1 MLEHV
6 PAWLGSALRN
16 VRAGHAN
23 LIIADTGIAVP
34 EARLDLGSPAF
45 GDRGRLPDRFTAD
58 GGGVSP
64 PLIWDT
70 PPTGTKM
77 LALVVEDPDAP
88 APHPLIHAIL
98 WGIDPTE
105 RSLAEGA
112 LAGTDAGSAS
122 IGRNSYLASGWLPPD
137 PPTGHGEHD
146 YVFQLYA
153 LGEAPDLGAHPGRGA
168 VIDALRAIPV
178 LAVGVLVGTYSR
190 DMAPSASG
198 RRRPSADSAEVG

>member
-16 VRAGHAN
+16 VRAGHGA
-23 LIIADTGIAVP
+23 LMIADPEVAVP
-34 EARLDLGSPAF
+34 EAHLDLGSPAF
-45 GDRGRLPDRFTAD
+45 AAGGRLPDRFTAD
-58 GGGVSP
+58 GAGLSP
-64 PLIWDT
+64 PLIWNA
-70 PPTGTKM
+70 PPAGTQM

-88 APHPLIHAIL
+88 APHPLTHAIL
-98 WGIDPTE
+98 WSIDPTE
-105 RSLAEGA
+105 HSLAEGA
-112 LAGTDAGSAS
+112 LSDADVGSAA

-153 LGEAPDLGAHPGRGA
+153 LAEARGLGAHPGRGA
-168 VIDALRAIPV
+168 VLDALRAIPV

-190 DMAPSASG
+190 NVAPSADLAGAPVSSG
-198 RRRPSADSAEVG
+198 

>member
-16 VRAGHAN
+16 VRAGHAS
-23 LIIADTGIAVP
+23 LMIADPGIAVP
-34 EARLDLGSPAF
+34 DARLDLGSPAF
-45 GDRGRLPDRFTAD
+45 GTGGRLPDRFTAD
-58 GGGVSP
+58 GAGVSP
-64 PLIWDT
+64 PLIWDA
-70 PPTGTKM
+70 PPAGTQM

-105 RSLAEGA
+105 RTLAEGA
-112 LAGTDAGSAS
+112 LTDADVGSAA

-146 YVFQLYA
+146 YAFQLYA
-153 LGEAPDLGAHPGRGA
+153 LAEAPDLGAHPGRGA
-168 VIDALRAIPV
+168 VLDALRAIPV
-178 LAVGVLVGTYSR
+178 LAISLLVGTYSR
-190 DMAPSASG
+190 DVAPSADLAG
-198 RRRPSADSAEVG
+198 APVVCG